1 MIRLL
6 NEPFFLPTAALLQAL
21 SYLRQT
27 DERTVKPLAQYPVTA
42 WLRAYAGAHF
52 MSTKGDIS
60 GTPGP
65 RLGQAVLH
73 LRKRSREDVQLV
85 GSDQ

>member
-6 NEPFFLPTAALLQAL
+6 NEPFFLPKAAWLPAL
-21 SYLRQT
+21 SYLGQT

-42 WLRAYAGAHF
+42 RVRAYAGAHF
-52 MSTKGDIS
+52 MNTRGDIS
-60 GTPGP
+60 GTPRL

-73 LRKRSREDVQLV
+73 LRKLSREDVQLIWK
-85 GSDQ
+85 

>member
-6 NEPFFLPTAALLQAL
+6 NEPFFLPKAALLPAL
-21 SYLRQT
+21 SYLGQT

-42 WLRAYAGAHF
+42 RVRAYAGTHF
-52 MSTKGDIS
+52 MSARGHIS
-60 GTPGP
+60 GTPRR

-73 LRKRSREDVQLV
+73 LRKLSREDVQLIWK
-85 GSDQ
+85 